1 MSTKPKIELRYEA
14 EEWKNGGLKGYVH
27 VEADGEF
34 NQSCEM
40 ARALTVALCNL
51 VSKMG
56 QEVIVREHGR
66 EYKKGADAFAVHLV
80 MEGVKDFIH
89 KCGIDPEE
97 LFETLMS
104 VQQKEKEM
112 EDHDEEL
119 SALN

>member
-1 MSTKPKIELRYEA
+1 MSKKPKIELRYEA
-14 EEWKNGGLKGYVH
+14 EEWKDGGLKGYVH

-40 ARALTVALCNL
+40 ARALTVALCDL
-51 VSKMG
+51 VSRMA
-56 QEVIVREHGR
+56 QDVIVREHGH

-104 VQQKEKEM
+104 VQQKEM
-112 EDHDEEL
+112 EERDEEL